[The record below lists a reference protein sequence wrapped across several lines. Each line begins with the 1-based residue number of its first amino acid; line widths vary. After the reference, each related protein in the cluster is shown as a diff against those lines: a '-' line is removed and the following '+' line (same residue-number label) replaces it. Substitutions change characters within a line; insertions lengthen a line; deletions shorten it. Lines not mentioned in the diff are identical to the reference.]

1 MGTVAAHLKR
11 ALQANMKEKHEL
23 GIGASIV
30 GWLWL
35 ITALIV
41 IVALLKIGG
50 VSKTLD
56 IAHITFAFLTTGTG
70 VVAGIATGLRY
81 RWGARVLLVLSWIGV
96 VYFLSMGLAGSF
108 VWVLSRLNPLI
119 GVIPFALMA
128 LPAYLFAAYV
138 ITLSLALQSNARSPN
153 KQPNLSR

>member
-41 IVALLKIGG
+41 MAGLLKVGK

-96 VYFLSMGLAGSF
+96 VYFLSMGLAWSF

-153 KQPNLSR
+153 KQPLSR